1 MLCLEFKVHV
11 DSNAECTWK
20 YWAEEL
26 RKSAVKQK
34 EDLHGLLVFFTWCAA
49 AGFDDLAFIFLLGT
63 LKKTATDVTRS
74 PI

>member
-1 MLCLEFKVHV
+1 MLCLDFKVHV

-34 EDLHGLLVFFTWCAA
+34 EDLHGLLVFL
-49 AGFDDLAFIFLLGT
+49 FDVQPLALT
-63 LKKTATDVTRS
+63 T
-74 PI
+74 